1 MADVLFFLHK
11 AKQIFLFSQ
20 QNLRW
25 VRAYV
30 LCPGK
35 RRREKAVVINAA
47 LLGSLVALEPFWW
60 SKIVSIV
67 KSSFHFYCKP
77 LFSPS
82 HCHRV
87 TVSVGSSSN
96 TTKTGVKFL
105 HHRGR
110 SKLPFPLAPSS
121 TSPSNH
127 HFSMYISSRER
138 CVMSVPARAS
148 AQLRLCCLNSDLQRK
163 HVMWP
168 NTAPYMFQIF
178 RIAAVPALPPRWWSC
193 IYIYLIFGTTNSY
206 IIKRLQVQ
214 ASLHQRASSYYFF
227 LPSLSVCETRIM

>member
-11 AKQIFLFSQ
+11 AKQSFLFSQ

-96 TTKTGVKFL
+96 ITKTGVKFL

-127 HFSMYISSRER
+127 HFSMYSSSREMYHV
-138 CVMSVPARAS
+138 CVSQSQRS
-148 AQLRLCCLNSDLQRK
+148 AQTVLPKFRPTAKTCHVTK
-163 HVMWP
+163 HCALHVP
-168 NTAPYMFQIF
+168 NIPYCRSPRITPTLMKLHLHLFNFQ
-178 RIAAVPALPPRWWSC
+178 
-193 IYIYLIFGTTNSY
+193 
-206 IIKRLQVQ
+206 
-214 ASLHQRASSYYFF
+214 HH
-227 LPSLSVCETRIM
+227 